1 MTDYQRLREFP
12 VQLFKEFSQRDFLLR
27 RSGVSIFPKRVQS
40 ALVADTDGM
49 PVMPNHVSPDHF
61 QWPSQLYRAVPSDDI
76 VIPDTVLK
84 PSVMVPVVD
93 FLGTALL
100 PRANSRAMNN
110 D

>member
-1 MTDYQRLREFP
+1 MPHYQRLRKFP

-27 RSGVSIFPKRVQS
+27 CTGVSIFPKRVQS

-49 PVMPNHVSPDHF
+49 PVMPHHMGTNHF
-61 QWPSQLYRAVPSDDI
+61 QWPSQLYRAVTSDDI

-84 PSVMVPVVD
+84 PSVMVPAVD

>member
-27 RSGVSIFPKRVQS
+27 RTGVSIFPKRVQS
-40 ALVADTDGM
+40 ALVADTNRVF
-49 PVMPNHVSPDHF
+49 VMVYHMSPDHF
-61 QWPSQLYRAVPSDDI
+61 QWTSQLDGPVSSDNE

-84 PSVMVPVVD
+84 PSVTVPAVD
-93 FLGTALL
+93 ILGTAPL
-100 PRANSRAMNN
+100 PRSDSRAMNN

>member
-1 MTDYQRLREFP
+1 MTDYQRLREFT
-12 VQLFKEFSQRDFLLR
+12 VQLFEEFSQRDFLLR
-27 RSGVSIFPKRVQS
+27 CTGVSIFPKGVQS

-49 PVMPNHVSPDHF
+49 PVMPHHVSPNHF
-61 QWPSQLYRAVPSDDI
+61 QWPSQLYRAVTSDDI
-76 VIPDTVLK
+76 VIADTILK

-100 PRANSRAMNN
+100 SRANSRAMNN